1 LIFLGNF
8 PDDFCKNLPKFPKR
22 LGKKVGATLHI
33 KTEKIKKTTFC
44 CPELFLICYNQFNF
58 TIRIKG
64 TIMFG
69 IFDSK
74 SNVAEAKIFFGS
86 TEATKTLKTER
97 KSPYDGTIVSTAPL
111 CDADDTTKAL
121 HIAKD
126 ASKTAAASPL
136 SQRILWLEDVAR
148 RLMEERE
155 NFAMML
161 SKEVAKPIAFS
172 RIEVERCAETIKLT
186 ALELANLHGE
196 TIPTDIM
203 PSGKK
208 TMAYFKREPVGV
220 VACITPFNFP
230 LNLVAHKIAPALG
243 AGNTVVLKPT
253 PEAPMTAYML
263 AKLFVESKYAVKD
276 ALSVVYGDAEVGST
290 LVKSPIPRVISF
302 TGSVPVGKIIM
313 SQAGIKKVSLELGG
327 NAATYIDKSADLELA
342 AARCAYGAFYNSGQ
356 VCISLQRIYV
366 HEEVYKAFAQ
376 LLAKETKKL
385 KVGSPYEE
393 DTFMG
398 PLIDEES
405 RHRAKSWVAS
415 AKNEGAKVVA
425 GGEEVEGIFP
435 PTVMADVTDEM
446 KIICEEVFAPIVSL
460 VAVPDYEIAIKKMND
475 SPYGLQFSIF
485 TNDLKMTQ
493 CFIDDAAC
501 GGVVIN
507 DIPTLRFDVQPY
519 GGSKLSGVGR
529 EGPRWALEEFTE
541 IKSVVIC

>member
-1 LIFLGNF
+1 M
-8 PDDFCKNLPKFPKR
+8 
-22 LGKKVGATLHI
+22 
-33 KTEKIKKTTFC
+33 
-44 CPELFLICYNQFNF
+44 
-58 TIRIKG
+58 
-64 TIMFG
+64 MFG
-69 IFDSK
+69 IFDNK
-74 SNVAEAKIFFGS
+74 NEVAEAKIFFGS
-86 TEATKTLKTER
+86 TEATKEEKSER
-97 KSPYDGTIVSTAPL
+97 KSPYDGSVVSTAPV
-111 CDADDTTKAL
+111 CDADDTVKAL
-121 HIAKD
+121 NIAKM
-126 ASKTAAASPL
+126 AAKAAADSPL
-136 SQRILWLEDVAR
+136 SRRILWLEDVVK
-148 RLMEERE
+148 RLSEEKE
-155 NFAMML
+155 NFALML
-161 SKEVAKPIAFS
+161 AKEVAKPIAFA

-186 ALELANLHGE
+186 AMELASLHGE

-203 PSGKK
+203 PSGKR
-208 TMAYFKREPVGV
+208 TMAYYRREPVGV

-263 AKLFVESKYAVKD
+263 AKLFIDSEYATKD

-342 AARCAYGAFYNSGQ
+342 AKRCAYGAFYNSGQ

-366 HEEVYKAFAQ
+366 NEAVYEQFAE
-376 LLAKETKKL
+376 LMAAETKTL

-405 RHRAKSWVAS
+405 MHRAKSWVAS
-415 AKNEGAKVVA
+415 AKNEGARVVA
-425 GGEEVEGIFP
+425 GGEDVAGIFP

-460 VAVPDYEIAIKKMND
+460 VAVPDYETAVEKMND

-485 TNDLKMTQ
+485 TNDLAMTKQ
-493 CFIDDAAC
+493 FIDDAQC

-519 GGSKLSGVGR
+519 GGAKLSGVGR
-529 EGPRWALEEFTE
+529 EGPKYALEEFTE
-541 IKSVVIC
+541 IKSIVIC